1 MKRKSVMEL
10 QPKAY
15 EAMRGLENYIRST
28 SLDRKLCE
36 LIKVRASQL
45 NGCAYCIDMHTEE
58 ALEIGETNRRLFA
71 IAAWHESPLFSDE
84 ERIALQLTEEV
95 THIGDEGVNDE
106 TYEAAVAAFGEEATA
121 QIIMQIVIINSWN
134 RLAVS
139 GRQEYI
145 SKHDQ

>member
-1 MKRKSVMEL
+1 MEL

-15 EAMRGLENYIRST
+15 EAMRRLENYIRST

-71 IAAWHESPLFSDE
+71 IAAWHESPLFSDK

>member
-28 SLDRKLCE
+28 DLDRKLCE
-36 LIKVRASQL
+36 LVKIRASQL

-58 ALEIGETNRRLFA
+58 ALELGETNRRLFA
-71 IAAWHESPLFSDE
+71 VAAWHESPLFSE
-84 ERIALQLTEEV
+84 KERIALQLTEEV
-95 THIGDEGVNDE
+95 THIGDEGVSDE
-106 TYEAAVAAFGEEATA
+106 TYEAAVAIFGEQATA

-139 GRQEYI
+139 GRQEYV
-145 SKHDQ
+145 SKHEQ

>member
-1 MKRKSVMEL
+1 MEV

-36 LIKVRASQL
+36 LIKIRASQL

-58 ALEIGETNRRLFA
+58 ALELGETNRRLFA
-71 IAAWHESPLFSDE
+71 TAAWHESPLFTADE
-84 ERIALQLTEEV
+84 RVALQLTEEV
-95 THIGDEGVNDE
+95 THIGDEGVTDE
-106 TYEAAVAAFGEEATA
+106 TYEAAIAAFGEEKTA
-121 QIIMQIVIINSWN
+121 QIIMQIVIINAWN

-139 GRQEYI
+139 TEQVYV

>member
-1 MKRKSVMEL
+1 MKRKSVLEL

-15 EAMRGLENYIRST
+15 EAMRGLESYIRAT

-36 LIKVRASQL
+36 LIKIRASQL

-58 ALEIGETNRRLFA
+58 ALELGESNRRLFA
-71 IAAWHESPLFSDE
+71 IAAWHESPLFNDDE
-84 ERIALQLTEEV
+84 RVALQLTEEV
-95 THIGDEGVNDE
+95 THIGDEGVSDE
-106 TYEAAVAAFGEEATA
+106 TYEAAIQTFGEEKTA

-134 RLAVS
+134 RIAVS
-139 GRQEYI
+139 AKQEYV